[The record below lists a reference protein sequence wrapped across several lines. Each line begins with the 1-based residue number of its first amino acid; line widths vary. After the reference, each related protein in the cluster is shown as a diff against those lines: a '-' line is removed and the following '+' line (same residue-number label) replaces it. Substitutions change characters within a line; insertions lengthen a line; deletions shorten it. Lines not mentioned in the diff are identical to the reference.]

1 MPPARPPAGA
11 PDGAVA
17 AAGAASR
24 PKDSRHRRS
33 RGMAGSR
40 SGLWL
45 GTLVAAMFLA
55 STAHGQGL
63 TDMKKGEGGSQIQGS
78 AGPSGSQGAN
88 DLEHCDKP
96 YGAMAVVEPQ
106 DHVLR
111 GLARY
116 QLGSPVGL
124 IRLMIQ
130 QSRSE
135 EHTSELQSLR
145 H

>member
-1 MPPARPPAGA
+1 M
-11 PDGAVA
+11 A
-17 AAGAASR
+17 AAG
-24 PKDSRHRRS
+24 
-33 RGMAGSR
+33 

-45 GTLVAAMFLA
+45 GVLVTALA
-55 STAHGQGL
+55 LVSTAHGQGL

-78 AGPSGSQGAN
+78 AGPSGSQGAT

-106 DHVLR
+106 DHVIR

-116 QLGSPVGL
+116 QLGSPVSL

-130 QSRSE
+130 QSSCFIVVERGAGMRNMMQERALQNSGE
-135 EHTSELQSLR
+135 LRQDSSTSR
-145 H
+145 